1 MSESEFGETKEFI
14 EGVFTRPLTSKSS
27 LVGCKCKSCGKIYFP
42 KKKLCTNC
50 LSWDNM
56 EELALS
62 RRGKIFTWT
71 LSQMYGLPSSSIGYV
86 DIPEGIRLFAKFTE
100 CDPPEKVLKI
110 GMEVEMV
117 VQKMTD
123 PFGVREFVG
132 YMFKPVK
139 SRKGG
144 ESE

>member
-1 MSESEFGETKEFI
+1 MSESEFGETKEFVD
-14 EGVFTRPLTSKSS
+14 GVFTRPLSSKSS

-42 KKKLCTNC
+42 EKKLCTNC

-56 EELALS
+56 EEVTLS
-62 RRGKIFTWT
+62 KRGKIFTWT
-71 LSQMYGLPSSSIGYV
+71 VSHMYGLPPLPIGYV
-86 DIPEGIRLFAKFTE
+86 DIPEGIRLFTQFTE

-123 PFGVREFVG
+123 PFGIKEFVG
-132 YMFKPVK
+132 YRFRPVK
-139 SRKGG
+139 SKKGG
-144 ESE
+144 GSK

>member
-14 EGVFTRPLTSKSS
+14 DGVFTRPVTSKSS
-27 LVGCKCKSCGKIYFP
+27 LLGCKCKSCGKIYFP

-50 LSWDNM
+50 LSWDSM
-56 EELALS
+56 EEVALS

-71 LSQMYGLPSSSIGYV
+71 VSHMYNLPSYPIGYV
-86 DIPEGIRLFAKFTE
+86 DLPEGIRLFAQFNE

-123 PFGVREFVG
+123 IFGVREFVG
-132 YMFKPVK
+132 YKFKPIR
-139 SRKGG
+139 SEKGG
-144 ESE
+144 GSE